1 MMELKGH
8 WENTVENWTPIYDR
22 LPFHLLSRYGQVL
35 LGRRLLDG
43 RYLLMGLVA
52 NFVGIVSIFFPHL
65 VTQGIMLPLLSVA
78 IGISGWFT
86 VGGFVRKGSLDS
98 RTAEGLLLG
107 NFPIWTFGFWS
118 IPLSLDDYYRNLSIC
133 QVEQFLGSST
143 VCTGARNALYLILL
157 IGLSLA
163 FALAVTLAC
172 LLTLRRL
179 SARN

>member
-1 MMELKGH
+1 MELKGH

-35 LGRRLLDG
+35 LGRRHLDG

-86 VGGFVRKGSLDS
+86 VGGFVRKVHWI
-98 RTAEGLLLG
+98 LG
-107 NFPIWTFGFWS
+107 
-118 IPLSLDDYYRNLSIC
+118 
-133 QVEQFLGSST
+133 
-143 VCTGARNALYLILL
+143 
-157 IGLSLA
+157 
-163 FALAVTLAC
+163 
-172 LLTLRRL
+172 LRRDCCL
-179 SARN
+179 EIFRSGHSVSGRFHCRLTIIIETSRFAKLNNSSAHQPCVQVHGTPST

>member
-1 MMELKGH
+1 M
-8 WENTVENWTPIYDR
+8 
-22 LPFHLLSRYGQVL
+22 
-35 LGRRLLDG
+35 DG
-43 RYLLMGLVA
+43 RYFFAGLLA
-52 NFVGIVSIFFPHL
+52 NLFGIISIFFFYSVVYG
-65 VTQGIMLPLLSVA
+65 VTEPFLSVA
-78 IGISGWFT
+78 MIVSGWFT

-143 VCTGARNALYLILL
+143 VCTGAQNALYLILL
-157 IGLSLA
+157 LGLSLA

-179 SARN
+179 STRN